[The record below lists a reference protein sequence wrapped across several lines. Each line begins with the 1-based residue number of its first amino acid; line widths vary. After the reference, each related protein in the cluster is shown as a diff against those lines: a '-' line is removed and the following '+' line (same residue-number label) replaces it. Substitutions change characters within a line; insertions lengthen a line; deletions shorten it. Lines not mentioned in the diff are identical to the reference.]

1 MRSTRWRSIRSSFIS
16 CAVSRHDDGGPVC
29 GRPGGV
35 STFSRGT
42 SYVDF
47 FIGLLERLRP
57 DLVVERFASEA
68 PPRFQAGPT
77 WGFVRNEQLWSLLE
91 RRLEQRGTWQGRLYV

>member
-16 CAVSRHDDGGPVC
+16 CSCFAARRWRPSMR
-29 GRPGGV
+29 RPGA
-35 STFSRGT
+35 FPLFLEDE
-42 SYVDF
+42 YVDF

-77 WGFVRNEQLWSLLE
+77 WGLVRNEQLWSLLE